1 MREEIQVPSASGMYF
16 TVLTKSIQI
25 FFPVKNIYPHFL
37 LTYLKNKQTETPF
50 LSHQRFRLVY
60 FLMQQVGYEKQR
72 FHSIHHMGLS
82 VKGSTAKASA

>member
-1 MREEIQVPSASGMYF
+1 MWYVFYSAYKEYTDLFSSEEHLSPFSTHLF
-16 TVLTKSIQI
+16 K
-25 FFPVKNIYPHFL
+25 
-37 LTYLKNKQTETPF
+37 KQSETPF